1 MMEAQNV
8 SDIIEKY
15 LKEIIN
21 KNEHVEIRRAEIAQ
35 QFNVVPSQINY
46 VIKTRFTI
54 QNGYLVQSKR
64 GGSGYIRIA
73 KVNLVGDD
81 QILKM
86 VMTAIGDSVSE
97 HDAFAV
103 IQSLYADEL
112 LTRRE
117 ANLILAALDKE
128 TLQLN
133 DRKLENNLRARI
145 LVGVLN
151 RLRFED

>member
-1 MMEAQNV
+1 MEAQNV

-64 GGSGYIRIA
+64 GGGGYIRIA